1 MRVAGAPELAVT
13 DAGAGPPVIFLHG
26 IGGNRSNF
34 DAQVAHFSRTWRA
47 LAWDARGYGDSAD
60 YDGPLAFADFS
71 DDLVR
76 VLDAVGAERAALV
89 GVSMGGR
96 IALDFAGRR
105 PDRLGALVLADCSAG
120 SAAAQDPEKIAAFLA
135 ARRKPLMEDG
145 LTPADIAPGV
155 ARSFAGPAVTSAQ
168 FDALVAS
175 LSALRT
181 DSYLKTLECVTR
193 YHGFPAFAAV
203 AAPTLVLT
211 GSHDPIAPPV
221 MARAMAEAIPGA
233 RYVELADC
241 GHISNIE
248 QPEAFNAAV
257 AAFLGDVWPGLEA
270 AA

>member
-1 MRVAGAPELAVT
+1 MRVAGPPDIVLTEAGRGPAV
-13 DAGAGPPVIFLHG
+13 VFLHG
-26 IGGNRSNF
+26 IGGNRRNF
-34 DAQVAHFSRTWRA
+34 DAQVAHFGSRRHA

-60 YDGPLAFADFS
+60 YDGALDFGDFS

-76 VLDAVGAERAALV
+76 VLDAIGAERAALV

-96 IALDFAGRR
+96 IALDFAGRY

-120 SAAAQDPEKIAAFLA
+120 SAAAQDPAKIAAFLA
-135 ARRKPLMEDG
+135 ARRKPLIEDG
-145 LTPADIAPGV
+145 LTPADTAPAI
-155 ARSFAGPAVTSAQ
+155 ARSFAGPSITPAQ
-168 FDALVAS
+168 YDALVAS

-181 DSYLKTLECVTR
+181 DSYLKTLDCVTR
-193 YHGFPAFAAV
+193 YHGFPAFADV

-211 GSHDPIAPPV
+211 GTHDPIAPPA
-221 MARAMAEAIPGA
+221 MAKAMAEAIAGA
-233 RYVELADC
+233 RYVELASC

-257 AAFLGDVWPGLEA
+257 EAFLDAVWPGLEA